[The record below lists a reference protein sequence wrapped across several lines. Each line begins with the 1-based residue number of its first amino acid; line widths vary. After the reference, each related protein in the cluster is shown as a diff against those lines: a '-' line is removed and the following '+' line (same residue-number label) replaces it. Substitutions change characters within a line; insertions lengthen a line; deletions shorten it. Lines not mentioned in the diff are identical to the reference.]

1 MNKRGVNIY
10 EKNSEFEEPIDNT
23 IIWRYVDFIKFL
35 SYLEK
40 NALFFVRSDQLSD
53 KFEGKFTEA
62 DVKLW
67 EDKLK
72 PNVKLNQI
80 EIYDRFRKIVNIS
93 SWHINDNESAAMWE
107 ICLQSNEG
115 VAIQSTFK
123 RLKESFHL
131 HKGDEIFIGKVK
143 YIDYKKENIRKA
155 NIFNP
160 FLYKRKAF
168 EHERELRAVI
178 MKYVPTQET
187 DGKHILYV
195 DPKWFGIH
203 VKTDL
208 EILVDK
214 IVVSPSVPDWVID
227 LVKSIVKKYGLNKK
241 IEASEL
247 SKEPPY

>member
-1 MNKRGVNIY
+1 MYRQNP
-10 EKNSEFEEPIDNT
+10 EFEEPEET
-23 IIWRYVDFIKFL
+23 AIIWRYVDFTKFI

-40 NALFFVRSDQLSD
+40 KALFFVRSDQLAD
-53 KFEGKFTEA
+53 NYEGKFTEA
-62 DVKLW
+62 DARVWEEKLQ
-67 EDKLK
+67 
-72 PNVKLNQI
+72 PTTKLNQM

-115 VAIQSTFK
+115 VAIKSTFQ
-123 RLKESFHL
+123 RLKESFLL
-131 HKGDEIFIGKVK
+131 HKKDDILIGKVK
-143 YIDYKKENIRKA
+143 YIDYSRDTIPPG

-168 EHERELRAVI
+168 EHEKELRAVI
-178 MKYVPTQET
+178 MKFPSQQET
-187 DGKHILYV
+187 VGKHLVFV

-208 EILVDK
+208 HILIDE
-214 IVVSPSVPDWVID
+214 IVVSPNVPDWFID
-227 LVKSIVKKYGLNKK
+227 LVTSIVKKYELNKK
-241 IEASEL
+241 VEQSEL

>member
-1 MNKRGVNIY
+1 
-10 EKNSEFEEPIDNT
+10 
-23 IIWRYVDFIKFL
+23 
-35 SYLEK
+35 
-40 NALFFVRSDQLSD
+40 
-53 KFEGKFTEA
+53 
-62 DVKLW
+62 
-67 EDKLK
+67 LK
-72 PNVKLNQI
+72 PNTKLSQI

-93 SWHINDNESAAMWE
+93 SWHINENESAAMWE

-123 RLKESFHL
+123 RLKDSFHT
-131 HKGDEIFIGKVK
+131 HKEDEINIGKVK
-143 YIDYKKENIRKA
+143 YIDYKKENIPKA

-178 MKYVPTQET
+178 MKFAQLEET
-187 DGKHILYV
+187 TGKHILYV

-208 EILVDK
+208 EVLVDK

-227 LVKSIVKKYGLNKK
+227 LVKSIVNKYALNKK
-241 IEASEL
+241 VEASEL
-247 SKEPPY
+247 SKDPPY

>member
-1 MNKRGVNIY
+1 MAICRFHKVYILFR
-10 EKNSEFEEPIDNT
+10 
-23 IIWRYVDFIKFL
+23 
-35 SYLEK
+35 K

-53 KFEGKFTEA
+53 RYEGKFTEA

-72 PNVKLNQI
+72 PKTKLSQI

-93 SWHINDNESAAMWE
+93 SWHINENESAAMWE
-107 ICLQSNEG
+107 ICLRSNEG
-115 VAIQSTFK
+115 IAIQSTFK
-123 RLKESFHL
+123 RLKDSFIP
-131 HKGDEIFIGKVK
+131 HKEDEIHIGKVK
-143 YIDYKKENIRKA
+143 YIDYKKDIIPKG

-178 MKYVPTQET
+178 MKFAPQEET
-187 DGKHILYV
+187 IGKHILYV

-208 EILVDK
+208 DVMIDK
-214 IVVSPSVPDWVID
+214 IVVSPSVPDWFID
-227 LVKSIVKKYGLNKK
+227 LVRSIVKKYKLNKK
-241 IEASEL
+241 VESSEL
-247 SKEPPY
+247 SKDPPY

>member
-1 MNKRGVNIY
+1 MGRKMYQQNP
-10 EKNSEFEEPIDNT
+10 EFEEPAADT
-23 IIWRYVDFIKFL
+23 IIWRYVDFTKFI

-53 KFEGKFTEA
+53 KYEGSFTEA
-62 DVKLW
+62 DAKLW

-72 PNVKLNQI
+72 PETKLSQI
-80 EIYDRFRKIVNIS
+80 EIYDMFRKFVNIS

-115 VAIQSTFK
+115 VAIKSTFK
-123 RLKESFHL
+123 RLKDSFIP
-131 HKGDEIFIGKVK
+131 HKEDEILIGKVK
-143 YIDYKKENIRKA
+143 YIDYTRDSIPKG

-178 MKYVPTQET
+178 MKFAPQEET
-187 DGKHILYV
+187 VEKHILYV
-195 DPKWFGIH
+195 NPKWFGIH

-208 EILVDK
+208 DVLINK
-214 IVVSPSVPDWVID
+214 IVVSPNVPDWFID
-227 LVKSIVKKYGLNKK
+227 LVTSIVKKYELNKK
-241 IEASEL
+241 VEQSEL
-247 SKEPPY
+247 SKEPQY